1 MVVPTTTTTAPPA
14 TYIGARVVLTLLGA
28 AGLVIAAFL
37 EWTDGIKGL
46 DLSWTALYKTE
57 FVTTDTIYK
66 TVGGLSI
73 LLGLL
78 LIVSLAA
85 LFGSLTRLVAALG
98 IVMFVLFAIEIYRDS
113 VSHDVQVGAWVSL
126 GGSIVAL
133 IGGFVPARR
142 TAAVA
147 TGPIAETEEP

>member
-1 MVVPTTTTTAPPA
+1 MVVPTTTTTSPPA

-28 AGLVIAAFL
+28 AGLVIAAFF

-73 LLGLL
+73 LLGLF

-85 LFGSLTRLVAALG
+85 SFGSLTRLVAALG
-98 IVMFVLFAIEIYRDS
+98 IVMFSSCSRS
-113 VSHDVQVGAWVSL
+113 RS
-126 GGSIVAL
+126 
-133 IGGFVPARR
+133 
-142 TAAVA
+142 TA
-147 TGPIAETEEP
+147 TR